1 MSVRPGVVWFIRK
14 QSPHMGW
21 FLSSSSG
28 SGKKRKSS
36 RGKAKAEGWDPQ
48 RTLLGLKM
56 LGGAALAVV
65 VVIGWNAGEN
75 ALGRYAAQARGGPVT
90 AQQVTLTG
98 APKWMDPKLSAQ
110 LRAQVADAMIDNP
123 LDRRGLADAVA
134 VLRENPWVQDV
145 QQIRRKAHGNVHVD
159 ATFRAPAAVVAGRH
173 GYHVVD
179 RGGVLLERNIDRA
192 ATRFSRLPLVTGVS
206 AAPPEFAGAAWDGT
220 DIDAALTLEETLRR
234 EPYADQ
240 ITAFDVS
247 HRDLNGRLWL
257 VLYTNGPAVV
267 WGLAPGEER
276 SIEPAAPVKI
286 GALRDWAYTH
296 HGRIDRGAQVVW
308 VYTGTAQTD
317 ARPHTV
323 SASRR

>member
-1 MSVRPGVVWFIRK
+1 
-14 QSPHMGW
+14 MGW
-21 FLSSSSG
+21 FLSRDSG
-28 SGKKRKSS
+28 TKKKRSS
-36 RGKAKAEGWDPQ
+36 RGSQPAGWDAKWDPG

-56 LGGAALAVV
+56 LGGGAAAVLL
-65 VVIGWNAGEN
+65 VIGWNAGE
-75 ALGRYAAQARGGPVT
+75 ASLMHYAAQVRGGVVS
-90 AQQVTLTG
+90 ADQVELVG
-98 APKWMDPKLSAQ
+98 APGWMDPKLHEQ
-110 LRAQVADAMIDNP
+110 LQAQVADAVMDDP
-123 LDRRGLADAVA
+123 LNRRGLALSVE
-134 VLRENPWVQDV
+134 LLQENPWVETVTQV
-145 QQIRRKAHGNVHVD
+145 RRRGEGHIRVE
-159 ATFRAPAAVVAGRH
+159 ATYRMPAAVIAGRH

-179 RGGVLLERNIDRA
+179 RAGVLLEQNIDRA
-192 ATRFSRLPLVTGVS
+192 ATRFSQLPLVTGVS
-206 AAPPEFAGAAWDGT
+206 AGPPAHPGDVWDGT

-240 ITAFDVS
+240 ITAYDVS

-267 WGLAPGEER
+267 WGLAPGREL
-276 SIEPAAPVKI
+276 SVEPEAPVKL

-296 HGRIDRGAQVVW
+296 NSRIDTGAQVVW

>member
-1 MSVRPGVVWFIRK
+1 
-14 QSPHMGW
+14 MGW
-21 FLSSSSG
+21 FLSRDSGPKKKKKRSSS
-28 SGKKRKSS
+28 KKS
-36 RGKAKAEGWDPQ
+36 AQAAGWDPQ

-56 LGGAALAVV
+56 LGGAATAVL

-75 ALGRYAAQARGGPVT
+75 ALTRYAASARGGAVNPNHVEL
-90 AQQVTLTG
+90 AG
-98 APKWMDPKLSAQ
+98 APSWMDPKLHQQ
-110 LRAQVADAMIDNP
+110 LQAQVADAVMDDPMN
-123 LDRRGLADAVA
+123 RRGLALSVE
-134 VLRENPWVQDV
+134 LLQENPWVENVTQV
-145 QQIRRKAHGNVHVD
+145 RRLGDGHVKVE
-159 ATFRAPAAVVAGRH
+159 ATYRAPAAVIAGRH

-179 RGGVLLERNIDRA
+179 RSGVLLEQNIDRA
-192 ATRFSRLPLVTGVS
+192 ATRFGLLPLVTGVS
-206 AAPPEFAGAAWDGT
+206 AAPPAAAGDTWDGT
-220 DIDAALTLEETLRR
+220 DINAALTLEETLRR

-276 SIEPAAPVKI
+276 SVEPQAPVKI

-296 HGRIDRGAQVVW
+296 QGRIDQGAQVVW

>member
-1 MSVRPGVVWFIRK
+1 
-14 QSPHMGW
+14 MGW
-21 FLSSSSG
+21 FLSSKTG
-28 SGKKRKSS
+28 SGKKRKTTS
-36 RGKAKAEGWDPQ
+36 RGKDQSAGWDPQ

-56 LGGAALAVV
+56 LGGAAAAVL
-65 VVIGWNAGEN
+65 VVIGWNAAEN
-75 ALGRYAAQARGGPVT
+75 ALSRYAAQARGGVVA
-90 AQQVTLTG
+90 AQHVTLTG
-98 APKWMDPKLSAQ
+98 APAWMDPKLSAQ
-110 LRAQVADAMIDNP
+110 LRAQVADAMTDNP
-123 LDRRGLADAVA
+123 LDRRGLSDAVL
-134 VLRENPWVQDV
+134 VLSENPWVQDV
-145 QQIRRKAHGNVHVD
+145 RQVRRMAGGRVNVD
-159 ATFRAPAAVVAGRH
+159 ASFRAPAAVVAGRH

-179 RGGVLLERNIDRA
+179 RGGVLLERDIDRA

-206 AAPPEFAGAAWDGT
+206 APPPEHAGGTWEGT
-220 DIDAALTLEETLRR
+220 DIDAAITLEETLRR
-234 EPYADQ
+234 EPYANQ

-276 SIEPAAPVKI
+276 SIEPEAPVKI
-286 GALRDWAYTH
+286 GALRDWAYSH
-296 HGRIDRGAQVVW
+296 QGRIDQGAQVVW

>member
-1 MSVRPGVVWFIRK
+1 
-14 QSPHMGW
+14 MGW
-21 FLSSSSG
+21 FLSNSSG
-28 SGKKRKSS
+28 SGKKRKTS
-36 RGKAKAEGWDPQ
+36 RGKSDPAGWDPQ

-56 LGGAALAVV
+56 LGGAAAAVLL
-65 VVIGWNAGEN
+65 VIGWNAGEN
-75 ALGRYAAQARGGPVT
+75 ALEQYAAQTRGGPVV
-90 AQQVTLTG
+90 AEHVTLTG
-98 APKWMDPKLSAQ
+98 APQWMDPKLSAQ
-110 LRAQVADAMIDNP
+110 LRAQVADAMIEDP
-123 LDRRGLADAVA
+123 LNRRGLTLAVEL
-134 VLRENPWVQDV
+134 LRENPWVQDV
-145 QQIRRKAHGNVHVD
+145 QQVRRMANGRVHVD
-159 ATFRAPAAVVAGRH
+159 AAFRAPAAVVAGRH

-179 RGGVLLERNIDRA
+179 RGGVLLERDIDRA

-206 AAPPEFAGAAWDGT
+206 ASPPEFAGGTWDGT

-267 WGLAPGEER
+267 WGLVPGEER
-276 SIEPAAPVKI
+276 SVEPEAPVKI

-296 HGRIDRGAQVVW
+296 QGRIDQGAKVVW

>member
-1 MSVRPGVVWFIRK
+1 
-14 QSPHMGW
+14 MGW
-21 FLSSSSG
+21 FLSNKSG
-28 SGKKRKSS
+28 SGKKRKTTS
-36 RGKAKAEGWDPQ
+36 RGKAQPAGWDPQ

-56 LGGAALAVV
+56 LGGAAAAVL

-75 ALGRYAAQARGGPVT
+75 ALERYAAQTRGGPVS
-90 AQQVTLTG
+90 ADHVTLTG
-98 APKWMDPKLSAQ
+98 APSWMDPKLSVQ
-110 LRAQVADAMIDNP
+110 LRAQVADAMIDDP
-123 LDRRGLADAVA
+123 LNRRGLTLAVEL
-134 VLRENPWVQDV
+134 LRENPWVQDV
-145 QQIRRKAHGNVHVD
+145 RQVRRMEDGRVQVD

-179 RGGVLLERNIDRA
+179 RDGVLLERDVDRA

-206 AAPPEFAGAAWDGT
+206 ASPPEFAGGTWDGT
-220 DIDAALTLEETLRR
+220 DLDAAMTLEETLRR

-276 SIEPAAPVKI
+276 SVEPEAPVKI

-296 HGRIDRGAQVVW
+296 HGRIDQGAQVVW

>member
-1 MSVRPGVVWFIRK
+1 
-14 QSPHMGW
+14 MGW
-21 FLSSSSG
+21 FLSNNSG
-28 SGKKRKSS
+28 SGKKRKTAS
-36 RGKAKAEGWDPQ
+36 RGKAEPAGWDPQ

-56 LGGAALAVV
+56 LGGAAVAVG

-75 ALGRYAAQARGGPVT
+75 ALQHYAAQTRGGPV
-90 AQQVTLTG
+90 AAEHVTLTG
-98 APKWMDPKLSAQ
+98 APDWMDPKLSAQ
-110 LRAQVADAMIDNP
+110 LRAQVADAMIEDP
-123 LDRRGLADAVA
+123 LNRRGLTLAVEL
-134 VLRENPWVQDV
+134 LRENPWVADV
-145 QQIRRKAHGNVHVD
+145 RQVRRMENGRVHVD

-179 RGGVLLERNIDRA
+179 RGGVLLERDIDRA

-206 AAPPEFAGAAWDGT
+206 ASPPEFAGGTWDGT
-220 DIDAALTLEETLRR
+220 DIDAAMTLEETLRR

-276 SIEPAAPVKI
+276 SVEPEAPVKI

-296 HGRIDRGAQVVW
+296 QGRIDQGAQVVW